1 MQHGRIRVALFGSH
15 GESRKCRGGTGA
27 QADSRAPGVRPE
39 HPIVRSKARRC
50 RSSATCCNWRRA
62 HTQHRGPVRCRDGKS
77 GRPGTRSRE
86 MNTQSNAMPESLDAQ
101 RVAPAVLS
109 PSRPMYWSVRRE
121 LWENRSI
128 YIAPLAVA
136 GVFLFGFLIST
147 IHLPSRMRALSA
159 LDPAQQREAIA
170 MPFDI
175 AAALLMLTQLLV
187 GGFYCLEALHGERR
201 DRSILFWKSLPVSDL
216 TTVLSKASIPLVV
229 LPLLTFT
236 ITVAMQLIMLLL
248 SSAVLL
254 VSGWARRAA
263 FLWAVL
269 PLLAIGVF
277 EKIVFHTSHFAAMLG
292 QRISGSGAEAFTMP
306 GSFPTDPMTHLTP
319 GNFLSS
325 PDLWIGLAVAA
336 AFLAAAVR
344 LRRYQGPI

>member
-1 MQHGRIRVALFGSH
+1 
-15 GESRKCRGGTGA
+15 
-27 QADSRAPGVRPE
+27 
-39 HPIVRSKARRC
+39 
-50 RSSATCCNWRRA
+50 
-62 HTQHRGPVRCRDGKS
+62 
-77 GRPGTRSRE
+77 

-147 IHLPSRMRALSA
+147 IHLPTMMRALSA

-187 GGFYCLEALHGERR
+187 GAFYCLDALHGERR
-201 DRSILFWKSLPVSDL
+201 DRSILFWTSLPVSDL

-229 LPLLTFT
+229 LPLISFA
-236 ITVAMQLIMLLL
+236 IIVATQLIMTL
-248 SSAVLL
+248 SSSTVLTANGLSGGTWTPLSQGSLVLLYGLVALALWHAPIYGWLLL
-254 VSGWARRAA
+254 VSGWARRTT

-269 PLLAIGVF
+269 PPLALCIV
-277 EKIVFHTSHFAAMLG
+277 EKIAFNTSHLTSLLKDRLIGFAAD
-292 QRISGSGAEAFTMP
+292 AFAFNAHGTID
-306 GSFPTDPMTHLTP
+306 SLAQLTP
-319 GNFLSS
+319 GRFLST
-325 PDLWIGLAVAA
+325 PGLWIGLAFAA

-344 LRRYQGPI
+344 LRRYREPI